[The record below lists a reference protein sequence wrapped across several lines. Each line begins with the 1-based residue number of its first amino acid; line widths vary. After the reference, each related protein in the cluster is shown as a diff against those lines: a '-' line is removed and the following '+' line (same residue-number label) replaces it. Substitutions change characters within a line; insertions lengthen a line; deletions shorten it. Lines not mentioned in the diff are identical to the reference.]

1 MPIALNI
8 GASLTGVT
16 VKLNELDADKTGT
29 PVSVTMKVK
38 FETPLASAA
47 GFTVA
52 VQFGAVPP
60 KTTFATGTT
69 VVFVEAADID
79 VEQFMTLSTSV
90 MVKLITTGVSSLV
103 VWFRIELIAG
113 ASFTDVTVKLNVVAA
128 D

>member
-1 MPIALNI
+1 MPIALKT

-16 VKLNELDADKTGT
+16 VKLKELEAVKTGT
-29 PVSVTMKVK
+29 PVSVTVKVK

-47 GFTVA
+47 GLTVA
-52 VQFGAVPP
+52 VQFGATPP

-79 VEQFMTLSTSV
+79 VEQFMASSTSV

-103 VWFRIELIAG
+103 V
-113 ASFTDVTVKLNVVAA
+113 
-128 D
+128 